1 MEVTSKLMSVK
12 IKNIFTHIS
21 SSTYITSYTYQFQ
34 NLVQTPPQ
42 TVMINMRFYYSLIN
56 MRIDDNKE
64 NNKKRERNKVKGTQI
79 VEK

>member
-1 MEVTSKLMSVK
+1 MSVK

-21 SSTYITSYTYQFQ
+21 SSMYITRYTDQIK

-56 MRIDDNKE
+56 MRTDDNKE
-64 NNKKRERNKVKGTQI
+64 KNKKRERNKVKGNQI